1 MPWWGWIVVGAL
13 LFGSELM
20 LVDAAFYLVFIGA
33 AAIITGLTVMAG
45 VGLEP
50 WAQWLLFAGLAIIS
64 MVFFRERIYQK
75 LRAVKTDYRS
85 GPSGETIRLEQDL
98 APGES
103 CRLDYRGTTWTVL
116 NSGSEAIEKGKD
128 IQIQKVNGLTLV
140 VGQTQ

>member
-1 MPWWGWIVVGAL
+1 MPWWGWIIVGAL

-45 VGLEP
+45 VGLEL
-50 WAQWLLFAGLAIIS
+50 WAQWLLFAALSIIS
-64 MVFFRERIYQK
+64 MVLFRERIYQK
-75 LRAVKTDYRS
+75 LRAVKNDYPS
-85 GPSGETIRLEQDL
+85 GLSGETIRLDDDL

-103 CRLDYRGTTWTVL
+103 CRHNYRGTTWTVL

-128 IQIQKVNGLTLV
+128 VLIQKVNGLTLV
-140 VGQTQ
+140 IGQSQ